1 MSGSGRGGINI
12 GSVGGNASFNAG
24 GDIVAGDKIT
34 TTKSVF
40 QRDDDKRQFLEQID
54 QLRATLR
61 ELQAKISDAP
71 ALSQDDKDEIAVA
84 VLQQIKA
91 LKQAS
96 DEANGLKP
104 GSAAPE
110 NAVHAIEA
118 GLTSTGTLLDK
129 VKSVCDKAEQI
140 GEAVGPYV
148 GTAVQVLL
156 TARHLFGL
164 P

>member
-1 MSGSGRGGINI
+1 
-12 GSVGGNASFNAG
+12 
-24 GDIVAGDKIT
+24 
-34 TTKSVF
+34 
-40 QRDDDKRQFLEQID
+40 
-54 QLRATLR
+54 LR

-110 NAVHAIEA
+110 NAVHAIEDSRERTVVA
-118 GLTSTGTLLDK
+118 AFAWRSRQCRRGVRSAASTSIMR
-129 VKSVCDKAEQI
+129 AM
-140 GEAVGPYV
+140 
-148 GTAVQVLL
+148 
-156 TARHLFGL
+156 
-164 P
+164 